1 MNPWINI
8 PLSDYESH
16 MSMGTVGQA
25 QMLSDIFADV
35 LNRYLPK
42 SVAMLGCAGG
52 NGFDRARRSSATRV
66 VGIDINPEYV
76 EQAKARYGRLISNL
90 ELFCGDIQTDEFTFK
105 PVDLVFAGLVFEYVD
120 AGRVLSRVSH
130 MMNPDG
136 VLVAVLQLP
145 ANGIEEITPSP
156 YKSLNLLKACMSLVQ
171 PEPFIEL
178 AENHGYCKKVIEMRN
193 SIGGKEFL
201 IIHFRL
207 KGTEQDDSK
216 FTCAWRYRVG

>member
-52 NGFDRARRSSATRV
+52 NGFDRALRSSVTRM

-76 EQAKARYGRLISNL
+76 EQARARYGRSMPNL
-90 ELFCGDIQTDEFTFK
+90 ELFCGNIETDEFDFK

-120 AGRVLSRVSH
+120 VSTVLGRVSH
-130 MMNPDG
+130 MIDPDC
-136 VLVAVLQLP
+136 VLVVVLQLP
-145 ANGIEEITPSP
+145 AKGIEEITPSP
-156 YKSLNLLKACMSLVQ
+156 YKSLELLKTCMSLVQ
-171 PEPFIEL
+171 PDQFIEL
-178 AENHGYCKKVIEMRN
+178 AQNHGYCKRETEMRN
-193 SIGGKEFL
+193 SVGGKAFL
-201 IIHFRL
+201 VVHFRFCDR
-207 KGTEQDDSK
+207 E
-216 FTCAWRYRVG
+216 